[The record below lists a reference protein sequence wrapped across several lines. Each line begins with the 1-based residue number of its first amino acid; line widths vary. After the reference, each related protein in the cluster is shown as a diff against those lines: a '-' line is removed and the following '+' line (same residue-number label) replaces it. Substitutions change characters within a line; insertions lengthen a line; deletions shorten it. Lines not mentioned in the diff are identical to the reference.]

1 MAEGLFITRKD
12 LVKFTAVNGNVDTD
26 KFIQFIKIAKDIHI
40 QNYLGTDLYN
50 KLQTL
55 ITTGNDIN
63 NPANAHYKSLLTT
76 YIKPMLIW
84 FTQSNYLPFA
94 MYQIGNGG
102 VFKHRSE
109 NSDSVTQEEVA
120 MLINK
125 VSETAEFY
133 TRRFIDYMT
142 YNSTLYP
149 EYNSNSNE
157 DMYPDK
163 DVNFHS
169 WVL

>member
-1 MAEGLFITRKD
+1 
-12 LVKFTAVNGNVDTD
+12 
-26 KFIQFIKIAKDIHI
+26 
-40 QNYLGTDLYN
+40 
-50 KLQTL
+50 
-55 ITTGNDIN
+55 
-63 NPANAHYKSLLTT
+63 
-76 YIKPMLIW
+76 MLIW

-109 NSDSVTQEEVA
+109 NYDSVTQEEVA

-149 EYNSNSNE
+149 EYNSCQDFTTLDGVSIT
-157 DMYPDK
+157 P
-163 DVNFHS
+163 F
-169 WVL
+169 LL

>member
-1 MAEGLFITRKD
+1 MKALFITLQEVKRKSIFD
-12 LVKFTAVNGNVDTD
+12 GNLDPD
-26 KFIQFIKIAKDIHI
+26 KFIQFIEIAQDINI
-40 QNYLGTDLYN
+40 QMQLGTNLYQ
-50 KLQTL
+50 KLQ
-55 ITTGNDIN
+55 NDII
-63 NPANAHYKSLLTT
+63 ADTLSGDYLSLVND

-84 FTQSNYLPFA
+84 YSQAAYIPFA
-94 MYQIGNGG
+94 SYQIGNGG

-109 NSDSVTQEEVA
+109 NADSVTQEEIA
-120 MLINK
+120 MLTNK

-142 YNSTLYP
+142 YNQTLYP

-163 DVNFHS
+163 DVNFHG

>member
-1 MAEGLFITRKD
+1 MSKALFISVIDLKRKSIID
-12 LVKFTAVNGNVDTD
+12 GNLDGD
-26 KFIQFIKIAKDIHI
+26 KVIQFIEVAQDTHI

-50 KLQTL
+50 KLQDL
-55 ITTGNDIN
+55 ITSGDISL
-63 NPANAHYKSLLTT
+63 PANADYKNLLTS

-94 MYQIGNGG
+94 MYQISNGG

-109 NSDSVTQEEVA
+109 NSDSVSSEDMA

-125 VSETAEFY
+125 VTETADFY
-133 TRRFIDYMT
+133 TRRFIDYMS
-142 YNSTLYP
+142 YNQTLYP

-169 WVL
+169 WFL

>member
-1 MAEGLFITRKD
+1 
-12 LVKFTAVNGNVDTD
+12 
-26 KFIQFIKIAKDIHI
+26 
-40 QNYLGTDLYN
+40 
-50 KLQTL
+50 
-55 ITTGNDIN
+55 
-63 NPANAHYKSLLTT
+63 
-76 YIKPMLIW
+76 
-84 FTQSNYLPFA
+84 

-102 VFKHRSE
+102 VFKHRRE

-120 MLINK
+120 MLVNK

-142 YNSTLYP
+142 YNQTLYP
-149 EYNSNSNE
+149 EYTSNSNE
-157 DMYPDK
+157 DMFPDK

>member
-26 KFIQFIKIAKDIHI
+26 KFIQFIKIAQDIHI

-109 NSDSVTQEEVA
+109 NYDSVTQEEDA
-120 MLINK
+120 MLFNN

>member
-1 MAEGLFITRKD
+1 MAKALFITVIDLKRKSIID
-12 LVKFTAVNGNVDTD
+12 GNLDAD
-26 KFIQFIKIAKDIHI
+26 KVIQFIEVAQDTHI

-50 KLQTL
+50 KIQQL
-55 ITTGNDIN
+55 ITDNEIN
-63 NPANAHYKSLLTT
+63 LGPNAAYKTLLTT

-94 MYQIGNGG
+94 MYQVSNGG

-109 NSDSVTQEEVA
+109 NADSVTQEEIA
-120 MLINK
+120 MLTNK

-142 YNSTLYP
+142 YNQTLYP

-163 DVNFHS
+163 DVNFHG
-169 WVL
+169 WVV

>member
-1 MAEGLFITRKD
+1 MAKALFITVIDLKRKYIID
-12 LVKFTAVNGNVDTD
+12 GNLDAD
-26 KFIQFIKIAKDIHI
+26 KVIQFIEVAQDTHI

>member
-1 MAEGLFITRKD
+1 MAKALFISVIDLKRKSIID
-12 LVKFTAVNGNVDTD
+12 GNLDAD
-26 KFIQFIKIAKDIHI
+26 KVIQFIEVAQDTYI

-55 ITTGNDIN
+55 ITDDEIN
-63 NPANAHYKSLLTT
+63 LPANADYKTLLTT

-94 MYQIGNGG
+94 MYQISNGG

-142 YNSTLYP
+142 FNQTLYP
-149 EYNSNSNE
+149 EYTSTSDG

>member
-1 MAEGLFITRKD
+1 MSKALFINVRDLKRKSIID
-12 LVKFTAVNGNVDTD
+12 GNIDAD
-26 KFIQFIKIAKDIHI
+26 KVIQFIEVAQDTHI
-40 QNYLGTDLYN
+40 QNYLGGNLYQ
-50 KLQTL
+50 KLQDL
-55 ITTGNDIN
+55 IISGDIEN
-63 NPANAHYKSLLTT
+63 SANANYKTLLVS
-76 YIKPMLIW
+76 YVKPMLIW

-94 MYQIGNGG
+94 MYQISNGG
-102 VFKHRSE
+102 VFKHISE
-109 NSDSVTQEEVA
+109 NSESVTQEEMA
-120 MLINK
+120 MLTNK
-125 VSETAEFY
+125 VTETAEFY

-149 EYNSNSNE
+149 EYNSNTNE

>member
-1 MAEGLFITRKD
+1 MSKALFISVRDLRRKSIID
-12 LVKFTAVNGNVDTD
+12 GNLDSD
-26 KFIQFIKIAKDIHI
+26 KVIQFIEVAQDTHI

-50 KLQTL
+50 KLQAL
-55 ITTGNDIN
+55 IIDGEIDDSGN
-63 NPANAHYKSLLTT
+63 ANYKTLLTK

-84 FTQSNYLPFA
+84 FTQSNYMPFA
-94 MYQIGNGG
+94 MYQISNGG

-109 NSDSVTQEEVA
+109 NSDSVSQEEMA

-133 TRRFIDYMT
+133 TRRFIDYMS

-149 EYNSNSNE
+149 EYNSNSDG

>member
-1 MAEGLFITRKD
+1 MAKALFITVIDLKRKSIID
-12 LVKFTAVNGNVDTD
+12 GNLDAD
-26 KFIQFIKIAKDIHI
+26 KVIQFIEVAQDTHI

-63 NPANAHYKSLLTT
+63 NPANSHYKSLLTT

-120 MLINK
+120 MLVNK

-133 TRRFIDYMT
+133 TRRFIDYMA

>member
-1 MAEGLFITRKD
+1 MAKALFISVIDLKRKSIID
-12 LVKFTAVNGNVDTD
+12 GNLDAD
-26 KFIQFIKIAKDIHI
+26 KVIQFIEVAQDTHI

-55 ITTGNDIN
+55 ITDDEIN
-63 NPANAHYKSLLTT
+63 LPANADYKTLLTT

-94 MYQIGNGG
+94 MYQISNGG

-142 YNSTLYP
+142 FNQTLYP
-149 EYNSNSNE
+149 EYTSTSDG